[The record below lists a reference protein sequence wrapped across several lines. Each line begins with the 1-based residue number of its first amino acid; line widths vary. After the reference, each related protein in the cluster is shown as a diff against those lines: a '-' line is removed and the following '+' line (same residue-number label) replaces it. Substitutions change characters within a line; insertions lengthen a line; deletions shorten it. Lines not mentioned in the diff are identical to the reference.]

1 MNNDDATQF
10 SYFNDNELTQ
20 LAEAEQIEVN
30 GEIPKALEIG
40 TVFLNKYKILKVLG
54 EGSFSLI
61 YLLEANDV
69 SKKLLVAKEFF
80 PKGFVT
86 RNHANEVIL
95 KTSLSEKE
103 IENYNFMK
111 EIFIGEAQNLVKVSS
126 RTHPNV
132 LNFFSLEEN
141 VNNTMYLITDYEEGV
156 TLKEYLVKRKETHK
170 GKIDNQEIK
179 TLANGL
185 LSGLEHIHNVQ
196 IYHQDIKL
204 ENILI
209 RHDHTPL
216 LLDFGASIILY
227 DKKRKKHFNA
237 TTPRYAAPEQVELSQ
252 PPQINGTSDIYALG
266 VLLYKLVTD
275 EFPPKAS
282 ERLKALD
289 EGKED
294 PYIPLDVQ
302 KPYGYDMSLL
312 SSIDKAL
319 NLVQEKR
326 FQNAREFK
334 TALMY
339 KQLSIPPIPIL
350 AAIILPILGLLIYLV
365 WPNSQGTA
373 KLNLKE
379 KTYFVYSDGKKIP
392 LSEEKTILLPTGT
405 HALTIIKDGFIP
417 YETNVSIV
425 ANQIVNVSAKLIPTS
440 HLITLDSNI
449 NNANFTVNGNVITN
463 RRFLGR
469 AGEHYSIKTMAL
481 NHPTEIQD
489 VSYRALSKYD
499 FKFHQNLKLNPIQVT
514 ININLP
520 LNIGTSI
527 VEVNGTKIDKRTF
540 MAEDGKSYLVRVSNP
555 YYKSK
560 ELKCTFKE
568 LLKKPIQTIVLNRG
582 EGTVIVD
589 GLPSGVNIEVY
600 QRDGNH
606 SKKIVAPIEY
616 SKNRYKLQLVAS
628 NQIYFKVLKK
638 GYKDMETAIF
648 SLKNNE
654 NIMKK
659 ISLKK
664 VATVKP
670 TLSTLPLLM
679 LTKSTHKTEVKKDI
693 SFPKTRVQKPNVKT
707 TKVKELPKTKEP
719 SKIKQT
725 EIVKKDILSSKTRVQ
740 KPNVKTTKVKE
751 LPKTKEPSKTKQTEI
766 VKKDISSSKTRV
778 QKPNVKTTKVT
789 EVPKKIEPLKVKVGV
804 EQTVNVKKT
813 IDKKKK
819 LHVRK
824 VSKPNKKK
832 VSHKVVKPVR
842 KRVVQKKPVRKRVK
856 PVKTKKHRHK
866 KVVKRR
872 HNKAKNI
879 WYCIA
884 TSNTG
889 GTWSA
894 KRTTRSSAYNGALSR
909 CRKHRRNFCQI
920 SSCYLW
926 GQQ

>member
-1 MNNDDATQF
+1 MNDDATQF

-30 GEIPKALEIG
+30 GETPKALEVG

-86 RNHANEVIL
+86 RNRANEVIL

-141 VNNTMYLITDYEEGV
+141 VNNTMYLITDYEEGI
-156 TLKEYLVKRKETHK
+156 TLKEYLAKRKETHK

-185 LSGLEHIHNVQ
+185 LSGLEHIHNVK

-252 PPQINGTSDIYALG
+252 PPQINETSDIYALG

-282 ERLKALD
+282 DRLKALD

-312 SSIDKAL
+312 SAIDKAL

-334 TALMY
+334 TALMH
-339 KQLSIPPIPIL
+339 KQLAIPPIPIL

-392 LSEEKTILLPTGT
+392 LSEEKTILLPTGR
-405 HALTIIKDGFIP
+405 HLLTIIKDGFIP

-425 ANQIVNVSAKLIPTS
+425 SNQIVNVSAKLIPTS

-449 NNANFTVNGNVITN
+449 DNANFVVNGNAMTS
-463 RRFLGR
+463 RRFQGR
-469 AGEHYSIKTMAL
+469 VGEHYRIKTMAL

-489 VSYRALSKYD
+489 ISYRALYEHD
-499 FKFHQNLKLNPIQVT
+499 FNFYQKLKLNPIQAT
-514 ININLP
+514 INIDFP
-520 LNIGTSI
+520 LKIGTNTLEI
-527 VEVNGTKIDKRTF
+527 NGTKIEQNTF

-555 YYKSK
+555 YYKSEK
-560 ELKCTFKE
+560 KKYTFKE
-568 LLKKPIQTIVLNRG
+568 LLKNPIQTIVLESG
-582 EGTVIVD
+582 EGTVTVEK
-589 GLPSGVNIEVY
+589 LPSGANIEVY
-600 QRDGNH
+600 QKDGYN
-606 SKKIVAPIEY
+606 SKKIDASIDY
-616 SKNRYKLQLVAS
+616 IKNQYKLQLPAS
-628 NQIYFKVLKK
+628 NQIYLKVLKK
-638 GYKDMETAIF
+638 GYKDFETAVF

-659 ISLKK
+659 ISLEKIKVVKPIPITLPTVMVKK
-664 VATVKP
+664 TTPETVK
-670 TLSTLPLLM
+670 
-679 LTKSTHKTEVKKDI
+679 KEVKKDI
-693 SFPKTRVQKPNVKT
+693 LPPKIIVQEPSKKT
-707 TKVKELPKTKEP
+707 ITVKELPKKKAPLEKKVKKTK
-719 SKIKQT
+719 
-725 EIVKKDILSSKTRVQ
+725 IVKKDMVPPKKIVQ
-740 KPNVKTTKVKE
+740 
-751 LPKTKEPSKTKQTEI
+751 EPSKKTITVKEPLKTKKPSRAKVKQPVI
-766 VKKDISSSKTRV
+766 VKKTV
-778 QKPNVKTTKVT
+778 Q
-789 EVPKKIEPLKVKVGV
+789 
-804 EQTVNVKKT
+804 
-813 IDKKKK
+813 KKKK
-819 LHVRK
+819 VHIRK
-824 VSKPNKKK
+824 VLKPKKK
-832 VSHKVVKPVR
+832 TPKKVTKPVR
-842 KRVVQKKPVRKRVK
+842 RKIVKKVVK
-856 PVKTKKHRHK
+856 PVKTKKHIRK
-866 KVVKRR
+866 KVVKRTR
-872 HNKAKNI
+872 NKSKNI